1 MNKIINF
8 HAVSD
13 AEWFEKVILFLKS
26 RYNMVSIQT
35 INEYMSESLELNNL
49 CHITVDDGDSS
60 FYKNIYPV
68 LKKHNIPASIY
79 VSPKIAIAKSNFWFQ
94 EIEGYNQTELKR
106 IIADMSNIPLNSLIK
121 FNAFSIFKTRTI
133 YQIHEIIKRYCK
145 ISNTSGKIFQN
156 MTVDNLKEVEQSGLV
171 TIGAHTINH
180 PILRNEDDTTSKFEI
195 NESVNELSNLLN
207 HEIKY
212 FAYPNGIPDLDFSER
227 EMSYL
232 TESGIKLAFSTAS
245 KNLTSTENAM
255 CLPRFA
261 ISNIESMSFIKTK
274 LFFDSH
280 WETITRLKPNGQYK
294 ERLELTQIFS
304 SNKKLI

>member
-1 MNKIINF
+1 MSKIINF

-35 INEYMSESLELNNL
+35 INECMSESIELNNL

-79 VSPKIAIAKSNFWFQ
+79 VSPKVSIEKTNFWFQ
-94 EIEGYNQTELKR
+94 EIEGYNKIELKR
-106 IIADMSNIPLNSLIK
+106 IIAEMFNISLDSLIK
-121 FNAFSIFKTRTI
+121 FNTFSIFKTRTM
-133 YQIHEIIKRYCK
+133 YQIYEILKRYCK
-145 ISNTSGKIFQN
+145 ISNSSGTIFQN
-156 MTVDNLKEVEQSGLV
+156 MTVENLKEVEQSGLV

-245 KNLTSTENAM
+245 KNLTSTENEM

-280 WETITRLKPNGQYK
+280 WETITRLKPKGQYK

-304 SNKKLI
+304 SSKNLI